1 METFTLKK
9 IIILF
14 VNGYRTLYAKQP
26 DVASGVRRPVRNEIP
41 EQPTK
46 VSMDENFAGF
56 IVHWSIAAMKFFKE
70 NPMTK
75 FGLIAVFVKLTFE
88 ITKRALRIAFH
99 PD

>member
-14 VNGYRTLYAKQP
+14 VNRYRTLYAKQP
-26 DVASGVRRPVRNEIP
+26 DGRPVGRPVRNEIP

-46 VSMDENFAGF
+46 VSMNENFAGF

-88 ITKRALRIAFH
+88 IT
-99 PD
+99 